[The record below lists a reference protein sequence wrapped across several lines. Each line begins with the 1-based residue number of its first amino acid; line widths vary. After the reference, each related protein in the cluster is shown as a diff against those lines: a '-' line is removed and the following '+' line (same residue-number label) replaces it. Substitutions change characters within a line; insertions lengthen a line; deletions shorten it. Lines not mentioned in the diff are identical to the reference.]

1 MGCPPLSAGDGDV
14 QVTLP
19 GGHSPTRDLLP
30 LSRGAGGKVSCD
42 ARHEGGRS
50 ALVEPA
56 ERPPGITELIGH
68 GVHAAWGI
76 GAAQLPEEGLARLLR
91 ALDDDLHPPVVK

>member
-30 LSRGAGGKVSCD
+30 LSRGAGGKVSC
-42 ARHEGGRS
+42 
-50 ALVEPA
+50 
-56 ERPPGITELIGH
+56 
-68 GVHAAWGI
+68 
-76 GAAQLPEEGLARLLR
+76 
-91 ALDDDLHPPVVK
+91 